1 METGAQPLPV
11 SPRPWRKIT
20 VAEWRERSEGGREM
34 MGPNVRVVVGD
45 LGAGG
50 SV

>member
-1 METGAQPLPV
+1 METGAQPFPV

-20 VAEWRERSEGGREM
+20 VAVWQERLDGGREM
-34 MGPNVRVVVGD
+34 MGPNVRLVVGA